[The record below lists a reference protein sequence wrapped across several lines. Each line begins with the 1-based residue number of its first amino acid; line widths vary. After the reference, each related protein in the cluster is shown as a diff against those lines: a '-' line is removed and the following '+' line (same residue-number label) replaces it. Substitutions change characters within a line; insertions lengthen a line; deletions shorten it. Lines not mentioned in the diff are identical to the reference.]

1 MQNSAISFIVCLD
14 NEWEKIEKLKEFL
27 DFAYTIKINEGLELL
42 TISNYTAA
50 NLTEIIDKR
59 AILIEQKAGKYI
71 LQPVI
76 KEYVIEHFQL

>member
-50 NLTEIIDKR
+50 NLTEIIDNR
-59 AILIEQKAGKYI
+59 EIIIEQKAGLT
-71 LQPVI
+71 LQV
-76 KEYVIEHFQL
+76 VVN